1 MDQPFLQFSDLILP
15 PPLPAVVSILCVLG
29 FVRLGNR
36 LVRVIRGDAAELPDR
51 AAGFICA
58 CGGVAALIHAAAAA
72 QLASP
77 PNLRVPGGVLV
88 VCGLMQALEWR
99 RIPAAIPRRIA
110 ETWNGLD
117 LPGRLISAAAAL
129 ILLGLTATALGPVH
143 DEDSLDY
150 HLAVPL
156 EWLRHGGALPLSDF
170 MSARLVGLG
179 ENLNLLGL
187 ALGTD
192 SLGAA
197 LQMTGI
203 PILLAA
209 LWPFGQSSRDRSFA
223 AIAVLACPVV
233 IALSTAQKPQLQAIA
248 AVVLALAMLYRR
260 TRILDRGTLVLAIGC
275 CAFAIACKH
284 SFLLSAGIVMALAFL
299 LAARRQITRVAILSI
314 VASLSIL
321 ALPIYIRNIAWYSD
335 PVSPMMEG
343 WKANPEPAVIA
354 LRDFIY
360 DLGHE
365 PHPHQRPLVA
375 LDMVATAV
383 PGRIRTVLGIGI
395 LAFLP
400 ALKSGSPARSLLL
413 FPLLFCAAWLPLGQL
428 SSRFFFEA
436 YLAAAAAAVASPWSL
451 LKRLLY
457 WGLGL
462 QALVVIVL
470 VWFSAITFFPAAL
483 VPAWRERIMT
493 RSVVGFADAQWI
505 ERNVP
510 RGHRILATTWAHL
523 FLPRPYASME
533 YAIFLEQSGLPL
545 EARRDLLLQQIE
557 RHGLTAVVVDYS
569 ANLNPLLPIKP
580 YCAGYVGKPG
590 SVPSPVTNPFKN
602 GAPRKIA
609 AFELKVP

>member
-1 MDQPFLQFSDLILP
+1 MDQPFLQFRDLILP
-15 PPLPAVVSILCVLG
+15 PPLPAVVSILCLLG
-29 FVRLGNR
+29 LVRLGNSF
-36 LVRVIRGDAAELPDR
+36 VRVIRGDAAEFTDR
-51 AAGFICA
+51 AAGFIGA
-58 CGGVAALIHAAAAA
+58 CGGVAALIHAVAAA

-77 PNLRVPGGVLV
+77 LNLRILGGVLV
-88 VCGLMQALEWR
+88 VCGLMQAIKGWR
-99 RIPAAIPRRIA
+99 SAAAIPRRVVEA
-110 ETWNGLD
+110 WNGLD
-117 LPGRLISAAAAL
+117 LPGRLISVAAAI
-129 ILLGLTATALGPVH
+129 ILFGLGATALGPVH

-192 SLGAA
+192 SLGAV
-197 LQMTGI
+197 LQMAGI

-209 LWPFGQSSRDRSFA
+209 LWPFGQSTRDRSFA
-223 AIAVLACPVV
+223 AIVVLACPVV

-260 TRILDRGTLVLAIGC
+260 SRVLDRGTLILAIAC
-275 CAFAIACKH
+275 CAFAMACKH
-284 SFLLSAGIVMALAFL
+284 SFLLSAGMVMALALF
-299 LAARRQITRVAILSI
+299 LAAQRQMTRVAIAGI
-314 VASLSIL
+314 MASLSIL

-343 WKANPEPAVIA
+343 WKANPEPAVMA

-360 DLGHE
+360 NFGHE
-365 PHPHQRPLVA
+365 PKPHKGLLMA
-375 LDMVATAV
+375 LDLVATAV
-383 PGRIRTVLGIGI
+383 PGRIRGVLGIGI

-400 ALKSGSPARSLLL
+400 ALKNGSPARSLLL

-436 YLAAAAAAVASPWSL
+436 YVAAAAAAVASPWSM

-457 WGLGL
+457 WCLGL
-462 QALVVIVL
+462 QAVVVIVL
-470 VWFSAITFFPAAL
+470 VWFSAITFFPAVF

-493 RSVVGFADAQWI
+493 RSVVGYADAQWI
-505 ERNVP
+505 DRNVP

-533 YAIFLEQSGLPL
+533 YAIFLEQAGLPL
-545 EARRDLLLQQIE
+545 ETRRDLLLQQIE
-557 RHGLTAVVVDYS
+557 SHRLTAVVVDNS
-569 ANLNPLLPIKP
+569 ADPNPLLPIKP

-590 SVPSPVTNPFKN
+590 SVPSPVMNPFKT
-602 GAPRKIA
+602 GALRRIA
-609 AFELKVP
+609 AFELKPP